1 MERNEFKKSISSPEV
16 SGDSESETDGD
27 IDDSLTQEDLD
38 IVEEDLNAFSAL
50 DKSTQSEGIPEV
62 ELTFESGM
70 FFQAEKLPLTKK
82 RPVASSG
89 SESGSINRKSK
100 KELKRL
106 RTGERLALLGKS
118 PSVEIYKAQPN
129 KPASRY
135 NTKKTKSPVRTGT
148 TKTPLRKERNSA
160 SVKKTVEKGKEK
172 TSMSNRG
179 GDDRLGG
186 QGPNSTAVN
195 NDEVQDYNLIEQN
208 SEKVNIASI
217 CRKPEVATV
226 LPWQNW

>member
-62 ELTFESGM
+62 ELTFESGK
-70 FFQAEKLPLTKK
+70 FSQAEKLPLTKK

-100 KELKRL
+100 KELK
-106 RTGERLALLGKS
+106 K
-118 PSVEIYKAQPN
+118 VKDW
-129 KPASRY
+129 
-135 NTKKTKSPVRTGT
+135 
-148 TKTPLRKERNSA
+148 RKIGS
-160 SVKKTVEKGKEK
+160 SWKEFF
-172 TSMSNRG
+172 S
-179 GDDRLGG
+179 
-186 QGPNSTAVN
+186 
-195 NDEVQDYNLIEQN
+195 
-208 SEKVNIASI
+208 
-217 CRKPEVATV
+217 
-226 LPWQNW
+226 